1 MKKLL
6 LIISLISITLC
17 GNEIRKMV
25 NQIASQIGEMKR
37 RLEKAP
43 VGPKSKF
50 RPVVSRGYEY
60 YAHTLVTIYNP
71 AIMEDCFDDYLRDIV
86 PAYIQG
92 ADATQKEKIKKLIS
106 LSEFSAFNK
115 ILVPKVLFK
124 KGSSSNNM
132 GFLAIMSEKN
142 TDTIDFL
149 FLIMSSNFKL
159 ADEYYVA
166 VKSNRVLFWGSSAE
180 YLIAKPRALTED
192 DLEYLFN
199 FLQICMFSRAQVIL
213 NALNRG

>member
-1 MKKLL
+1 
-6 LIISLISITLC
+6 
-17 GNEIRKMV
+17 
-25 NQIASQIGEMKR
+25 
-37 RLEKAP
+37 
-43 VGPKSKF
+43 
-50 RPVVSRGYEY
+50 
-60 YAHTLVTIYNP
+60 
-71 AIMEDCFDDYLRDIV
+71 
-86 PAYIQG
+86 
-92 ADATQKEKIKKLIS
+92 
-106 LSEFSAFNK
+106 
-115 ILVPKVLFK
+115 
-124 KGSSSNNM
+124 
-132 GFLAIMSEKN
+132 MSEKN